1 MPSASAFLRSDALTT
16 TRRSSIPAPR
26 TTMWR
31 VGVRMV
37 RSETD
42 LTGSCIRCF
51 ASGRKRVAKPPKAD
65 IAPSIDD
72 EKDAFYVVR
81 KGDLIGLYRSLSDC
95 QEQMSPSVADPSVGV
110 YKGYS
115 LRKEAVEYLTS
126 HGLRNAM
133 HTIHAAHVKEDLLG
147 TLVPCLPQVS
157 NHICVDKELKK
168 TSKKP
173 SKKSKKN
180 QHLLRLFPEGETMY
194 FYGYGIDVQ
203 SCGELSYSIEFDGA
217 SKGNPGKAGAGAIIR
232 TEDGTVVCR
241 LHEGVGT
248 ATNNVAEYRALLL
261 GMKYAIKKGV
271 KKISMQGDSKLVCL
285 QVAGKWKAKSSN
297 MIDLLAEAEELKNK
311 FSSFRIN
318 HVLREFNSEA
328 DEQANLAIDLPDG
341 EVREVPE

>member
-1 MPSASAFLRSDALTT
+1 MPSASAFLRSDALTI

-37 RSETD
+37 RSETE
-42 LTGSCIRCF
+42 LTRSCVRCF
-51 ASGRKRVAKPPKAD
+51 ASGRKRVARPPKAD

-81 KGDLIGLYRSLSDC
+81 KGNLIGFYRSLSDC
-95 QEQMSPSVADPSVGV
+95 QEQLSPSVADPSVGV

-115 LRKEAVEYLTS
+115 LSKEAEEYLTS

-133 HTIHAAHVKEDLLG
+133 YTIQAAHKQEDLLG
-147 TLVPCLPQVS
+147 TLVPCLPQGLGELGSTMGLLSIGARLIRTLDYLVS
-157 NHICVDKELKK
+157 IGKLPSGSHKDADVRRGGHISTCGRTLYYDVDTWKISHCLEGNLICVDKELKK
-168 TSKKP
+168 TSKKQ
-173 SKKSKKN
+173 SKKSK
-180 QHLLRLFPEGETMY
+180 
-194 FYGYGIDVQ
+194 
-203 SCGELSYSIEFDGA
+203 LSYSIEFDGA

-232 TEDGTVVCR
+232 TADGTVV
-241 LHEGVGT
+241 
-248 ATNNVAEYRALLL
+248 
-261 GMKYAIKKGV
+261 
-271 KKISMQGDSKLVCL
+271 S
-285 QVAGKWKAKSSN
+285 GKWKAKSSN

-311 FSSFRIN
+311 FSSFRIK

-328 DEQANLAIDLPDG
+328 DKQANQAIDLPDG

>member
-1 MPSASAFLRSDALTT
+1 MHAFRVGVSTKRCLTI

-42 LTGSCIRCF
+42 LTRSCIRCF
-51 ASGRKRVAKPPKAD
+51 ASGRKRVARPPKAD

-81 KGDLIGLYRSLSDC
+81 KGDLIGFYRSLSDC
-95 QEQMSPSVADPSVGV
+95 QEQLSPSVADPSVGV

-115 LRKEAVEYLTS
+115 LSKEAEEYLTS

-133 HTIHAAHVKEDLLG
+133 YTIHAAHEQEDLLG

-157 NHICVDKELKK
+157 NLIFVDKELKK
-168 TSKKP
+168 TSKKQ
-173 SKKSKKN
+173 SKKSK
-180 QHLLRLFPEGETMY
+180 
-194 FYGYGIDVQ
+194 
-203 SCGELSYSIEFDGA
+203 LSYSIEFDGA

-232 TEDGTVVCR
+232 TEDGTVV
-241 LHEGVGT
+241 
-248 ATNNVAEYRALLL
+248 
-261 GMKYAIKKGV
+261 
-271 KKISMQGDSKLVCL
+271 
-285 QVAGKWKAKSSN
+285 AGKWKAKSSN
-297 MIDLLAEAEELKNK
+297 MIDLLAEAKELKNK
-311 FSSFRIN
+311 FSSFRIK

-328 DEQANLAIDLPDG
+328 DKQANLAIDLPDG